1 MIRII
6 MKKFLY
12 AGISIILSLT
22 FIPLKSEAAGAS
34 LFLSPGSGSVRVGEQ
49 ISVRVVL
56 NTGGT
61 AINAGEATISFPA
74 AQLEVIRLAKGQIF
88 SIWAEEPHYG
98 NKDGLVRF
106 AGGLPAPG
114 YSGSSG
120 TILTIVFRAKAS
132 GTALISFREAAVLAD
147 DGYGT
152 NVLASVSGG
161 RYVIL
166 TVTVPPPRPLPAPP
180 PAKVEDTEP
189 PDPFNIV
196 VEPGRITTERSPKI
210 TFIVQDRMSGISHV
224 LIELDSKEI
233 ARVPG
238 TQIGFSLPG
247 LSPGTHEVAVVA
259 FDKAGNERRQK
270 VVITILAIPPPEI
283 KIAPKVIHVGD
294 YLGVSG
300 IAPVGSRVK
309 VIFKQGQVQ
318 TDIIIFAD
326 SLGNWSALFPEM
338 LRQAGPAYLIAQI
351 VDEEGMEL
359 SDTSAIWTF
368 KVIVV
373 PFLQIGPV
381 LITSMH
387 FLIVLTFLFLI
398 MAAIMLFFGK
408 RLRRFLAA
416 LRRDTSLSLR
426 SVRRELDKMH
436 RDLEEHAAAVR
447 RSKGGALDKK
457 EAEFHHQLEGE
468 IHELKKIIERVERTI
483 DEYLRQNK

>member
-1 MIRII
+1 

-12 AGISIILSLT
+12 AGISIILFLT

-34 LFLSPGSGSVRVGEQ
+34 LFLSPGSGSLRVGEQ

-74 AQLEVIRLAKGQIF
+74 AQLEVVRLAKGQIF

-98 NKDGLVRF
+98 NKDGTVRF

-132 GTALISFREAAVLAD
+132 GTAPINFLEAAVLAD

-161 RYVIL
+161 RYDIL
-166 TVTVPPPRPLPAPP
+166 TLTVPPPRPPPPAPP
-180 PAKVEDTEP
+180 PARVEDTEP
-189 PDPFNIV
+189 PDPFDIV

-224 LIELDSKEI
+224 LIELDGKEI

-238 TQIGFSLPG
+238 TQIGFSLPE
-247 LSPGTHEVAVVA
+247 LSPGAHEVAVVA
-259 FDKAGNERRQK
+259 FDKAGNERSQK

-283 KIAPKVIHVGD
+283 KMAPKVIHVGD

-300 IAPVGSRVK
+300 IAPADSRVK
-309 VIFKQGQVQ
+309 VTFKQGQAQ

-326 SLGNWSALFPEM
+326 PLGNWSALFPQT
-338 LRQAGPAYLIAQI
+338 LRQAGPAYLIARI
-351 VDEEGMEL
+351 VDEEGLEL

-368 KVIVV
+368 KIIAV

-381 LITSMH
+381 FITSIY
-387 FLIVLTFLFLI
+387 FLIVLILLFLI
-398 MAAIMLFFGK
+398 MAAIMLLFGK
-408 RLRRFLAA
+408 RLRRFITA
-416 LRRDTSLSLR
+416 LRRETSLSLR

-457 EAEFHHQLEGE
+457 EAEFHHRLEGE
-468 IHELKKIIERVERTI
+468 IQELKKTVERTERVI
-483 DEYLRQNK
+483 DDYLKDNGK